1 LYLEKRVKA
10 VNFKALI
17 RSLKELL
24 ALLVILIFLNKPRLL
39 IPKKT
44 RRRPAIPKKIR

>member
-1 LYLEKRVKA
+1 LYFEKRVKA

-24 ALLVILIFLNKPRLL
+24 ELPVMLIILNKPRLL

-44 RRRPAIPKKIR
+44 RRRPAMAKNNR